1 MYGYLYYQLN
11 GALCSYCAILVQ
23 YISAIF
29 GLVLSNSGKVVLY
42 DAAGVV
48 GMLTS

>member
-1 MYGYLYYQLN
+1 MYGYLYYQLI

-23 YISAIF
+23 YISD
-29 GLVLSNSGKVVLY
+29 SGKVVLF